1 MSINLNLQDGREK
14 VYINEKIYGKDRYIN
29 INFRDLNLYPR
40 MLQVQKELSNVMEE
54 LEKEE
59 KDEEIIEKIDKIVKD
74 KIDYLFDDPNASK
87 NIFGNVSSLSFID
100 NEFFVTKFLQAIT
113 PLIEE
118 KCKEQTESLSKYLS
132 KYEKKH
138 D

>member
-1 MSINLNLQDGREK
+1 M
-14 VYINEKIYGKDRYIN
+14 V
-29 INFRDLNLYPR
+29 
-40 MLQVQKELSNVMEE
+40 KE
-54 LEKEE
+54 
-59 KDEEIIEKIDKIVKD
+59 

-87 NIFGNVSSLSFID
+87 NIFGNVSSLSYID
-100 NEFFVTKFLQAIT
+100 DDFFVTKVLQSIT
-113 PLIEE
+113 PLLEE

>member
-1 MSINLNLQDGREK
+1 MSIDLNLQDGREK
-14 VYINEKIYGKDRYIN
+14 VYINEKMYGKDRYIN

-40 MLQVQKELSNVMEE
+40 MLQVQKELSNVMGE

-87 NIFGNVSSLSFID
+87 NIFGNVSSLSYID
-100 NEFFVTKFLQAIT
+100 DEFFVTKFLQAIT
-113 PLIEE
+113 PLLEE
-118 KCKEQTESLSKYLS
+118 KSKAQTENISKYLS
-132 KYEKKH
+132 KYDKKQ
-138 D
+138 